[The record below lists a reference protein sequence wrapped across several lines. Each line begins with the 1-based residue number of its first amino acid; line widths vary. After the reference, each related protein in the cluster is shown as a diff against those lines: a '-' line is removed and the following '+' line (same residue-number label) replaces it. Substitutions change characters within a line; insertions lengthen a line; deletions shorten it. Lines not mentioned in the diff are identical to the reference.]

1 MESNEIKAK
10 VFAQYLGQKF
20 ILPNEDNGKQKFELR
35 GCSIENIQEYSK
47 WASAILI
54 LKPLS
59 EISDE
64 DATELVKLHKPSENP
79 LYVKQS
85 FVEKSQPFIRNWV
98 INNVINYQFLQALG
112 YDLPHFLLGGKTL
125 HEAGLC
131 IYDKTDWE
139 LWKK

>member
-1 MESNEIKAK
+1 MEIEIKAK
-10 VFAQYLGQKF
+10 VFAHYLGQKR
-20 ILPNEDNGKQKFELR
+20 IWTDKPNAYKNVGDIDYFDIDNFLGTIRNK
-35 GCSIENIQEYSK
+35 EYK
-47 WASAILI
+47 LI

-131 IYDKTDWE
+131 IYENRDW
-139 LWKK
+139 K